1 MDIARAM
8 LALTFLIWQAL
19 IFTSDYVLANRPV
32 SSMSIRKPRSTRAGR
47 VTMQEVADRAGV
59 SAITVSRAL
68 RTPDKVAEAVRLR
81 IAEVC
86 RELGYVPNH
95 AASALASARSQTI
108 VVLIPSLSNV
118 VFVDIITGIKDV
130 LDEQGYHLLIG
141 VTGYSPDAEEALLRK
156 YLQHLPDGL
165 ILTGIDHNP
174 GVWELLRAQAMPTVH
189 TIETLTGNEGMSVG
203 FSQFESGYA
212 AGRHLVERG
221 HRRIGIVGAQLD
233 PRSLRR
239 CDGCRQSLREAGLY
253 DPALEIMTPE
263 KSSIA
268 LGATL
273 LETLLARHPD
283 CDAVFFCNDDLAQG
297 AVFQCG
303 RLGVSVPG
311 QVALVGFHDF
321 AGTAWTTPPLST
333 IATPRYEIGREAA
346 QLLMRHLA
354 GQPIA
359 QRHVDLG
366 FTLVRR
372 ETT

>member
-1 MDIARAM
+1 
-8 LALTFLIWQAL
+8 
-19 IFTSDYVLANRPV
+19 
-32 SSMSIRKPRSTRAGR
+32 MSIRKPRSTRAGR
-47 VTMQEVADRAGV
+47 VTMQEVARRAGV

-68 RTPDKVAEAVRLR
+68 RTPDKVAEALRLR
-81 IAEVC
+81 IAQVC
-86 RELGYVPNH
+86 QELGYVPNH

-174 GVWELLRAQAMPTVH
+174 GVWDLLRAQAMPTVH
-189 TIETLTGNEGMSVG
+189 TIETLPGCDGMSVG
-203 FSQFESGYA
+203 FSQFDSGYA
-212 AGRHLVERG
+212 ACRHLAERG
-221 HRRIGIVGAQLD
+221 YQRIGIVGAQLD

-239 CDGCRQSLREAGLY
+239 CEGGRQALRDAGRY
-253 DPALEIMTPE
+253 DPSLEIMTPE
-263 KSSIA
+263 KSSIS

-273 LETLLARHPD
+273 LEAMLSTHPD
-283 CDAVFFCNDDLAQG
+283 CDAIFFCNDDLAQG

-303 RLGVSVPG
+303 RLGLSVPG
-311 QVALVGFHDF
+311 QVAIVGFHDL

-333 IATPRYEIGREAA
+333 IATPRYEIGRQAA
-346 QLLMRHLA
+346 QLLMRQLT
-354 GQPIA
+354 GQEIG

-366 FTLVRR
+366 FTLVQR